1 MFGAGSG
8 PCVATPTSSPFQI
21 RSDHNIQV
29 NASFSNIVPSS
40 NFLSRDCQL
49 LIKMASQYS
58 VPDTRHHQRAKSSVL
73 SISSFMHKRNPSA
86 GAPLVSKNDFPA
98 SPVYADMPFLPK
110 DHPHSRALGELQQNH
125 QSPLQSSSPTKS
137 KDGKRPNTGTTDYLP
152 KSLHKKTL
160 SSISLKSLSGKD
172 SEKDS
177 KSKEPKSS
185 KPKKTKSSTNLS
197 TLLSRPKSAKNLR
210 KQAEEEELRS
220 QKNKENHSPSE
231 SSSTTSTQPPPIY
244 AQFSSEYFTKQPLG
258 GKFLEDE
265 IDLYTPQSYSAAKQR
280 DFYQGQ
286 GSQPSLTR
294 RDDGSQRPKSTYL
307 PSSFSIQD
315 ISRRVSNGSRHSA
328 EIMRRVSGGN
338 RPSIERNS
346 VDKPTKFVKPEKAD
360 KPEKTGPNRGQ
371 RVLAAVSAFSS
382 RAPKSPDSETGSAL
396 NDKDVDKEFE
406 AMLDRRNIPEHQRG
420 KMRSLAL
427 SMKKDFIKQDWAE
440 IAAAKNGRPKTNN
453 SDSSADVI
461 EGTEEVPVVK
471 SKRPRSRTFTL
482 SRASSKEPPSPTK
495 KNKPEGTTSKH
506 TRTKSSESVAAG
518 TKSLTASSASVAQTL
533 IAKAKGQC
541 PDDFVSY
548 LRKVP
553 KPELVEVG
561 RLHKLRLLL
570 RNETV
575 AWTDDFI
582 RQGGMKEIVGLLHR
596 TMEVEWR

>member
-1 MFGAGSG
+1 MALQY
-8 PCVATPTSSPFQI
+8 QI
-21 RSDHNIQV
+21 
-29 NASFSNIVPSS
+29 
-40 NFLSRDCQL
+40 
-49 LIKMASQYS
+49 
-58 VPDTRHHQRAKSSVL
+58 PDTRNHKRTKSAVL

-86 GAPLVSKNDFPA
+86 GVAIPLNDEFIA
-98 SPVYADMPFLPK
+98 SPVYEDMPFLPK

-125 QSPLQSSSPTKS
+125 QSPPQSSSSPNKS
-137 KDGKRPNTGTTDYLP
+137 KEGKRPNTGTTTEDVP

-160 SSISLKSLSGKD
+160 SSISLKSLAGKD
-172 SEKDS
+172 GEKTI
-177 KSKEPKSS
+177 KSKEPKVG
-185 KPKKTKSSTNLS
+185 KPKKTKSSTNLA

-210 KQAEEEELRS
+210 KQAEEEEARS
-220 QKNKENHSPSE
+220 QKNKENQNPSE
-231 SSSTTSTQPPPIY
+231 TSSANATRPPPIY

-265 IDLYTPQSYSAAKQR
+265 IDLYTPQNYSRDRQR
-280 DFYQGQ
+280 DFYQGP
-286 GSQPSLTR
+286 GSHPSLTK

-328 EIMRRVSGGN
+328 EIIRRVSGGK
-338 RPSIERNS
+338 RPSLGRNS
-346 VDKPTKFVKPEKAD
+346 TDKSAKSEKSDKSDKSEKAV
-360 KPEKTGPNRGQ
+360 PNRGQ
-371 RVLAAVSAFSS
+371 RVLAAVSAFSA
-382 RAPKSPDSETGSAL
+382 RTPKPAEPEGGPVL

-440 IAAAKNGRPKTNN
+440 IAAAKNGRPRTNN
-453 SDSSADVI
+453 SDSSADAI
-461 EGTEEVPVVK
+461 EATEEVPVVK
-471 SKRPRSRTFTL
+471 AKRPRSRTFTL
-482 SRASSKEPPSPTK
+482 SRASSKEPPSPSK
-495 KNKPEGTTSKH
+495 KNKPEGVVSKH
-506 TRTKSSESVAAG
+506 TRTKSSESITGG
-518 TKSLTASSASVAQTL
+518 TKSLTASGASVAQTL

-541 PDDFVSY
+541 PEDFVSY

-582 RQGGMKEIVGLLHR
+582 GQGGMKEIVGLLHR